1 MQTPNERLRL
11 VRKALNLSQ
20 VEISKIL
27 NIKQGSYSDV
37 ERGRSGVGVSNTIK
51 LILKDKYSVSIDYLT
66 TGEGDMFLTTK
77 TERKSEEPFRKKVV
91 FKKDGVVFTLEEAIN
106 LVALNKEEARKYK
119 NYNDIIGVE
128 TLRLLKEARDGDTFN
143 FEKLINIIG

>member
-1 MQTPNERLRL
+1 
-11 VRKALNLSQ
+11 
-20 VEISKIL
+20 
-27 NIKQGSYSDV
+27 
-37 ERGRSGVGVSNTIK
+37 
-51 LILKDKYSVSIDYLT
+51 
-66 TGEGDMFLTTK
+66 MFLTTK